1 MRRYARTAARTA
13 IAALALTALGLV
25 AASPASA
32 HTNDIFGFAYQD
44 GPTGIATYDRLNA
57 DATLL
62 PDSTDIGSDI
72 RGIEV
77 SNETGT
83 GVGFLSGDPD
93 SYFVFGWNHS
103 TGALTAPTEL
113 TVNVPGFV
121 EITDLSGLD
130 TLPDGT
136 LITWVEYSA
145 FSGEFPAPF
154 SAIATLNPA
163 TGVLTPIVN
172 MADLLLGDPAD
183 YSLRS
188 LATDP
193 ISGQTFAFL
202 TSNVVSQ
209 PAYVGLNIALG
220 THGDAAL
227 FNGTDFEDGFISGAD
242 FDADGTLFFIYGNN
256 DREIYELSSVGAP
269 STWDTAARHYIGDAA
284 GNLGI
289 NPVADTA
296 LTIENTPALA
306 STGSGFPIVW
316 LVAGSVAV
324 LAGGITV
331 VTARRRKAA

>member
-1 MRRYARTAARTA
+1 MRRSARTAASTA
-13 IAALALTALGLV
+13 IAALALTALSLG

-32 HTNDIFGFAYQD
+32 HTNNIYGFVYQD

-57 DATLL
+57 DATVL
-62 PDSTDIGSDI
+62 PDSTDIGADI

-83 GVGFLSGDPD
+83 GVGFTPGDPD
-93 SYFVFGWNHS
+93 SYFVFGWDHS
-103 TGALTAPTEL
+103 TGAVSAPTEL
-113 TVNVPGFV
+113 TVDVPGFV
-121 EITDLSGLD
+121 EITDLFGLD
-130 TLPDGT
+130 TLPNGT
-136 LITWVEYSA
+136 LITWVQYSA

-163 TGVLTPIVN
+163 TGELTPVID
-172 MADLLLGDPAD
+172 MSDLLLGDPAD
-183 YSLRS
+183 YRLRS

-202 TSNVVSQ
+202 SAFAATP
-209 PAYVGLNIALG
+209 PAYVGLNIAAG

-227 FNGTDFEDGFISGAD
+227 FNGTGFEDGFVSGAD
-242 FDADGTLFFIYGNN
+242 FDADGTLFFIYGND

-289 NPVADTA
+289 NPVAQAA
-296 LTIENTPALA
+296 LTIEITPALA
-306 STGSGFPIVW
+306 STGSSFPLVW
-316 LVAGSVAV
+316 LVAGTVAV
-324 LAGGITV
+324 LVGGLTV
-331 VTARRRKAA
+331 VTARRRKVA

>member
-1 MRRYARTAARTA
+1 MRRSARTAARTA

-32 HTNDIFGFAYQD
+32 HTNNVFGFVYQD
-44 GPTGIATYDRLNA
+44 GPSGIATYDRLNA

-62 PDSTDIGSDI
+62 PESTDIGSDI

-77 SNETGT
+77 GNETGT
-83 GVGFLSGDPD
+83 GVGFLAGD
-93 SYFVFGWNHS
+93 SAAHIVFTWNHT
-103 TGALTAPTEL
+103 TGAVSAPTDL
-113 TVNVPGFV
+113 TVDVPGFV
-121 EITDLSGLD
+121 EITDLLGLD

-163 TGVLTPIVN
+163 TGVLTPVID
-172 MADLLLGDPAD
+172 MSDLLIGDPAD
-183 YSLRS
+183 YALRS

-202 TSNVVSQ
+202 SPFAATP
-209 PAYVGLNIALG
+209 PAYVGLNIAAG

-227 FNGTDFEDGFISGAD
+227 FNGTDFEDGFVAGAD
-242 FDADGTLFFIYGNN
+242 FDADGTLLFIYGN
-256 DREIYELSSVGAP
+256 DEREIYELSSVGAP

-289 NPVADTA
+289 NPIADAA

-324 LAGGITV
+324 LVGGLTV